1 MNITYTERMKEILN
15 RIISLLRSK
24 ESGILYYSSN
34 NDTLLHRI
42 IEILRDKSGEL
53 GIPDDEI
60 EALAEAILPDIIAYF
75 QSEEEKRE
83 FTKWEAK
90 GENK

>member
-1 MNITYTERMKEILN
+1 MNITYTEKMKDLLN
-15 RIISLLRSK
+15 KTISLLRSK
-24 ESGILYYSSN
+24 ESGILYCSSN
-34 NDTLLHRI
+34 NNTLLHRI

-75 QSEEEKRE
+75 QSKEGKRE

>member
-24 ESGILYYSSN
+24 EIGILYYSSN
-34 NDTLLHRI
+34 NDTLLQLI
-42 IEILRDKSGEL
+42 LKILRDKSGEL

-75 QSEEEKRE
+75 QSEEGKRE